1 MVCALLFWADVSDDR
16 GVGDLF
22 LSIDR
27 DVIVVDTE
35 EFIRPLDSFSY
46 ALCVTPSRLA
56 EAGHLIGVGHGPCG
70 SVLRNFEELAILHEL
85 AFPFIEYYQSHDTGS
100 GCVFPGAVS
109 NGQIRSVWVWLRR
122 GEDGT

>member
-1 MVCALLFWADVSDDR
+1 MGVLLFWEDLAEDQ
-16 GVGDLF
+16 GVVDIF
-22 LSIDR
+22 TSVRR
-27 DVIVVDTE
+27 DVIVVDNE
-35 EFIRPLDSFSY
+35 EGIFPLNALSCSLRVPSY
-46 ALCVTPSRLA
+46 PLV
-56 EAGHLIGVGHGPCG
+56 EAAHIIGVGCGPG
-70 SVLRNFEELAILHEL
+70 GVVLGVFKELAILHEL